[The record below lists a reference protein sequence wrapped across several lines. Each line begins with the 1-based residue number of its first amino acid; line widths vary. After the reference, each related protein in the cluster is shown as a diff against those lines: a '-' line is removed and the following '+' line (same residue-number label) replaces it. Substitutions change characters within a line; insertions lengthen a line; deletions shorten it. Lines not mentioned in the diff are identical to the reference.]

1 MGCSTTLGGE
11 PLPCANCWSQGLGV
25 WWWVPLPP
33 ALSCSRDQDG
43 WATGLGNPARP
54 ITKHHWLGRSHFPKE
69 LSPGSYYQKDAMQ
82 TKTHC
87 CWLQTTALIF
97 QGKHECYQREE
108 LSAPFCQARPPPL
121 HILKS
126 QDSSSKPIPLHLSWG
141 PSWSLEFLTPPYAPW
156 SLAPRS
162 QGSLH
167 PRSAPTVSWTE
178 HAGPRESQEGGSV
191 D

>member
-1 MGCSTTLGGE
+1 MENHRPGPIAEARGSGPGGGCPCHLPFPVVESRMDGPLGLATL
-11 PLPCANCWSQGLGV
+11 PDPSQSSSGWEGV
-25 WWWVPLPP
+25 ISQRNYHQVPVTRRMLCRQRPIAVDCGPLPP
-33 ALSCSRDQDG
+33 SFRGNVS
-43 WATGLGNPARP
+43 AT
-54 ITKHHWLGRSHFPKE
+54 
-69 LSPGSYYQKDAMQ
+69 
-82 TKTHC
+82 
-87 CWLQTTALIF
+87 
-97 QGKHECYQREE
+97 QREE

-141 PSWSLEFLTPPYAPW
+141 PSGSLEFLTPPYAPW
-156 SLAPRS
+156 TLAPRG
-162 QGSLH
+162 QGSLR